1 MNGEDFGL
9 HPFTLTRGKEEKMD
23 HSTRQELAVNYFSS
37 GYNCCQS
44 LVLAFAD
51 LLPANREMLSKIAC
65 SFGGGMGR
73 LREVCGAVS
82 GMGFV
87 LGSMYGYDDP
97 KDIKSKTEHYERIQ
111 EVSRRF
117 EEKNG
122 TIVCRELL
130 GLNVKHDNPT
140 PAQRTDAYM
149 KKRPCKELVGCAA
162 EILEE
167 YLGK

>member
-1 MNGEDFGL
+1 MEKS
-9 HPFTLTRGKEEKMD
+9 RKEIAMD
-23 HSTRQELAVNYFSS
+23 YFAE
-37 GYNCCQS
+37 GYNCAQS
-44 LVLAFAD
+44 VTLAFSDILKEDKTSLAK
-51 LLPANREMLSKIAC
+51 MSS
-65 SFGGGMGR
+65 SFGGGFGR
-73 LREVCGAVS
+73 MREICGAVS